1 MLKNRGITF
10 KLIFLLLTGS
20 TLIFAL
26 IFKYDYELTRK
37 IILRNAEDNAKNIAT
52 LTVQKI
58 EGVLNIVQRTSK
70 NLARYMER
78 TQYTKEG
85 VKEILHHLMENN
97 HEIYGATLAFEPH
110 TIDKDLYYFGSY
122 YFRKDGALKFMNFG
136 NEKDNYFN
144 QDWYQIP
151 MELGRP
157 EWSEPYFDPDAGII
171 ESTYTVPFKDNES
184 GQRFIGALATDVDLN
199 WLHETIASVKMYK
212 TGYAFL
218 ISKNGTIVTHPDKEL
233 IMNESIFSI
242 AETRADKRL
251 RDIGKAMIRGET
263 GFKQIKGFG
272 PVKKSNKF
280 HKAWLFYMPLKSEG
294 WALGLIVPDEE
305 LLADLTALH
314 NKVIA
319 LVFVGVVLLIIL
331 IASISASITRPL
343 RRLADAT
350 KDIARGNLD
359 DCKIAPANTK
369 DEIGVLTN
377 SFIYMKSALK
387 EYIRELTEATR
398 AKEQIVSELKIA
410 HDIQMSF
417 LIKLFP
423 PFPDRA
429 DLDLFA
435 TIMPAKEVGGD
446 FYDFFFID
454 DTHLCFL
461 IADVSGK
468 GVPASLFMAMTKTLL
483 KAQTAVGLSP
493 NKILSDVNGKLAKD
507 NNVNMFVTIFFGILD
522 TETGVVEFANGGHNP
537 PLLYKKDTAELIP
550 LECAGVVVGIMEED
564 ITFDKGTI
572 TMQSGDFI
580 LMYTDGVTEG
590 INEKDEEFGEERLN
604 RLIVENHDKPIKEFI
619 TLINEAVKQFS
630 NGQPQFDDITLM
642 ILKYEGVDNA
652 THKEKL

>member
-10 KLIFLLLTGS
+10 KLIFLLLTGG
-20 TLIFAL
+20 TLILAL
-26 IFKYDYELTRK
+26 IFRINYEHTRE
-37 IILRNAEDNAKNIAT
+37 IILKGAEDNARNIAT
-52 LTVQKI
+52 ITVHKI
-58 EGVLNIVQRTSK
+58 EGVLNIVERVNHNTVS
-70 NLARYMER
+70 YMESIDE
-78 TQYTKEG
+78 TKDD
-85 VKEILHHLMENN
+85 VKARLRHVLQNN
-97 HEIYGATLAFEPH
+97 HEIYGATLAYEPY
-110 TIDKDLYYFGSY
+110 TLDKNLKYFGSY
-122 YFRKDGALKFMNFG
+122 YFRRDGAFKFMNFG
-136 NEKDNYFN
+136 SEKDNYFN

-151 MELGRP
+151 IELGKP
-157 EWSEPYFDPDAGII
+157 VWSEPYFDPDAEII
-171 ESTYTVPFKDNES
+171 ESTYSVPFRDNATGEHY
-184 GQRFIGALATDVDLN
+184 IGIMATDVDLN
-199 WLHETIASVKMYK
+199 WLHETVASVKMFK

-242 AETRADKRL
+242 AETRADKNL
-251 RDIGKAMIRGET
+251 RDIGRAMIRGET

-272 PVKKSNKF
+272 PIKKSNKF
-280 HKAWLFYMPLKSEG
+280 HKAWLFYMPLRSEG

-305 LLADLTALH
+305 LLADINALH
-314 NKVIA
+314 EKNAAIA
-319 LVFVGVVLLIIL
+319 LIGLLILSIF
-331 IASISASITRPL
+331 IASVSASITRPL
-343 RRLADAT
+343 RRLATAA
-350 KDIARGNLD
+350 KDIASGNLD
-359 DCKIAPANTK
+359 DCKMPPARTK

-377 SFIYMKSALK
+377 SFIYMKSALR

-398 AKEQIVSELKIA
+398 AKEQIESELKIA

-483 KAQTAVGLSP
+483 KAQTSVGLSP

-522 TETGVVEFANGGHNP
+522 TESGVVEFANGGHNP

-550 LECAGVVVGIMEED
+550 LECAGIVVGIMEED

-604 RLIVENHDKPIKEFI
+604 HLIVENHDKPIKEFI
-619 TLINEAVKQFS
+619 GLINEAVTQFS

-642 ILKYEGVDNA
+642 ILKYEGAFKTGD
-652 THKEKL
+652 KEEL

>member
-52 LTVQKI
+52 ITVHKI
-58 EGVLNIVQRTSK
+58 EGVLNIVERINNHT
-70 NLARYMER
+70 AEYMESAPR
-78 TQYTKEG
+78 TKEWINMRLRY
-85 VKEILHHLMENN
+85 VVESN
-97 HEIYGATLAFEPH
+97 HEIYGATIAFEPH
-110 TIDKDLYYFGSY
+110 TIDKDLKYFGSY
-122 YFRKDGALKFMNFG
+122 YFRNHGAFKFMNFG
-136 NEKDNYFN
+136 SEKDDYFN

-151 MELGRP
+151 MELKKP
-157 EWSEPYFDPDAGII
+157 MWSEPYFDPDAKII
-171 ESTYTVPFKDNES
+171 ESTYSIPFRDNAS
-184 GQRFIGALATDVDLN
+184 GERFIGITATDVDLN
-199 WLHETIASVKMYK
+199 WLHETVASVKMLK

-218 ISKNGTIVTHPDKEL
+218 ISKNGTIVTHPDTKL

-242 AETRADKRL
+242 AETRADKNL
-251 RDIGKAMIRGET
+251 RDIGKAMIAGET
-263 GFKQIKGFG
+263 GFKKIDGFG
-272 PVKKSNKF
+272 LGTVNKYQKSR
-280 HKAWLFYMPLKSEG
+280 LFYMPLRSEG
-294 WALGLIVPDEE
+294 WALGLIVPDDE
-305 LLADLTALH
+305 LLADITALH

-319 LVFVGVVLLIIL
+319 LVFAGLLLLTIF

-343 RRLADAT
+343 RRLASAT

-359 DCKIAPANTK
+359 DCKMTPARTK

-377 SFIYMKSALK
+377 SFIYMKSALR

-398 AKEQIVSELKIA
+398 AKEQIESELKIA

-423 PFPDRA
+423 PFPERA
-429 DLDLFA
+429 DLDLYA

-454 DTHLCFL
+454 GTHLCFL

-468 GVPASLFMAMTKTLL
+468 GVPASLFMAMTKTLI

-493 NKILSDVNGKLAKD
+493 DKILSDVNGKLAKD

-522 TETGVVEFANGGHNP
+522 TESGVVEFANGGHNP
-537 PLLYKKDTAELIP
+537 PLLYKKDTAGLIP
-550 LECAGVVVGIMEED
+550 LECAGIVVGIMEED
-564 ITFDKGTI
+564 ITFDKGTV

-580 LMYTDGVTEG
+580 LMYTDGVTEA

-604 RLIVENHDKPIKEFI
+604 RLILENCAKPIKEFI
-619 TLINEAVKQFS
+619 ELINDEVKQFS

-642 ILKYEGVDNA
+642 ILKYEGTDK
-652 THKEKL
+652 TGSKEKL